1 MQFKAA
7 IFDMDGT
14 LVDSLWVW
22 EIIWKELGLF
32 FLKDEN
38 FHPTAEDDKTIRT
51 MLLVDGA
58 EMLHK
63 NYNLGNSGDEVHKV
77 MVDTTIKFYN
87 EQVELKA
94 GVFEFLT
101 HLKEKNIP
109 MCIASA
115 TAPDLIDY
123 AAKRCGLYN
132 FFDKIISCA
141 DVGKGK
147 EEPDVFLKA
156 LEYLGTTVGET
167 CVFEDSAVALE
178 TAARAGFLTA
188 GIYDR
193 NNFGHEILKE
203 KANIYIDDGETLMK
217 VLKN

>member
-7 IFDMDGT
+7 IFDMDGN

-38 FHPTAEDDKTIRT
+38 FRPTAEDDKTIRT

-147 EEPDVFLKA
+147 EEPDVFLNA
-156 LEYLGTTVGET
+156 LEYLGTSMGET

-178 TAARAGFLTA
+178 TAARAGFLTV